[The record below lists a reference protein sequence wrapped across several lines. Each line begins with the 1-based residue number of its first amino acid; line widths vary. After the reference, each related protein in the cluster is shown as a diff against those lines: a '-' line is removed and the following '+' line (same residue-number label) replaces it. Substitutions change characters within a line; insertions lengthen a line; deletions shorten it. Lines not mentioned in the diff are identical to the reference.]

1 MGRFDGQV
9 AMVTGAARGQGRSHA
24 VTLARQG
31 ADIVA
36 IDIAQS
42 IATVPYPLATP
53 ADLKETVQLIEAE
66 GRRGLAFEA
75 DVRDQAALNHAVGSA
90 INTFGKVDKL
100 VVNHGIGAFK
110 NFWEITDEEW
120 ADMVDVLLTGAWR
133 VTKAVAPHMIEQQ
146 AGSIVMIGSVNA
158 AEPSVKCAHY
168 NSAKAGLVAFSK
180 NVALELG
187 RYGIN
192 CNCVLP
198 GAIDTDMINW
208 PGFYEHALGP
218 GKGRDDLVIAM
229 ANWTALKGRRLMQP
243 QSVSDT
249 VAFLLSDEA
258 KDVTGVVIPVDAGH
272 LNLPG
277 YNGDPV
283 PV

>member
-9 AMVTGAARGQGRSHA
+9 ALITGAARGQGRSHA

-36 IDIAQS
+36 LDIARP
-42 IATVPYPLATP
+42 IATVPYPLANP
-53 ADLKETVQLIEAE
+53 DDLAETARMVEAE
-66 GRRGLAFEA
+66 GRKVLSFEA
-75 DVRDQAALNHAVGSA
+75 DVRDQSAVDAAVATAVE
-90 INTFGKVDKL
+90 TFGRIDKL
-100 VVNHGIGAFK
+100 VVNHGIGAFQR
-110 NFWEITDEEW
+110 FWEITDEEW
-120 ADMVDVLLTGAWR
+120 VDVVDVCLTGTWR
-133 VTKAVAPHMIEQQ
+133 VTKAVAPHMIAQE

-158 AEPSVKCAHY
+158 VEPGFEYAHY
-168 NSAKAGLVAFSK
+168 NSAKAGVVAFAK

-187 RYGIN
+187 RYGIT

-198 GAIDTDMINW
+198 GAIDTDMVHW
-208 PGFYEHALGP
+208 PGSYEHHLGP
-218 GKGRDDLVIAM
+218 GKGRAEFDHAM
-229 ANWTALKGRRLMQP
+229 AHWTALKGRGFLQP
-243 QSVSDT
+243 QAVSDT

-277 YNGDPV
+277 YNGNPV
-283 PV
+283 RA

>member
-9 AMVTGAARGQGRSHA
+9 AVITGAARGQGRSHA
-24 VTLARQG
+24 VTLAEQG

-42 IATVPYPLATP
+42 IPSVPYALATP
-53 ADLKETVQLIEAE
+53 ADLKETARLVESL
-66 GRRGLAFEA
+66 GRRVLAFEA
-75 DVRDQAALNHAVGSA
+75 DVRDQDALDHAISSSIAA
-90 INTFGKVDKL
+90 FGKIDKL

-120 ADMVDVLLTGAWR
+120 TDMLDVLLTGTWR
-133 VTKAVAPHMIEQQ
+133 VTKAVAPHMIERES
-146 AGSIVMIGSVNA
+146 GSIVMIGSVNA
-158 AEPSVKCAHY
+158 VEPGVEYSHY
-168 NSAKAGLVAFSK
+168 NSAKAGVVAFSK

-187 RYGIN
+187 RYGVN

-198 GAIDTDMINW
+198 GAIDTDMVNW

-218 GKGRDDLVIAM
+218 GKGREELEFSM
-229 ANWTALKGRRLMQP
+229 ANWTALKGRGFIQP
-243 QSVSDT
+243 KAVSDT

-258 KDVTGVVIPVDAGH
+258 KDITGVVIPVDAGH

-283 PV
+283 RA